1 MRGARYQQQTIL
13 SLYKVK
19 MIKHRIFKHIALFAL
34 LLLTACQSD
43 ETTGQEGGIQP
54 DGKVRVRLNVGVEGS
69 QRTRAWQDGANA
81 VTAEMMN
88 VWTVVAVNNA
98 DNKVVSIYACKPSGE
113 PDQEID
119 NYVELPA
126 TGTYRFYSFA
136 NMSPKVVMSLLGISG
151 TGGATPKARTREG
164 NEDPTTGNEPN
175 GGGNGSSASAGTKYD
190 DRIQTGDGD
199 NEPNAAGTVTSNLPS
214 GTTDDFYINDNTY
227 QRNKFYSIAF
237 TESVVTATS
246 VENKTVNVAGNN
258 FDVTAN
264 DNGFGAKGIPMS
276 NIQTIT
282 VSETTDKIELI
293 VVRMMAKI
301 EVDVYNDG
309 ADNLTIEY
317 IKLMDVTRNVDNNL
331 KLLPSYGTT
340 PDYPGDMEYHHKD
353 LRPNLGSGA
362 TKANLT
368 LYPTSDNEVAAS
380 THTMASNNPV
390 KFIFYVNES
399 TAPTNGSGL
408 FYLVLGIKK
417 GSAPVEYRHAL
428 INQKGKTTTDDDA
441 WDYIARNDYRIIP
454 VVLTDWQFRIEPIAF
469 VPIAGY
475 PAVTLSSDALKA
487 TFSTGGFI
495 ALQPYVKKRTDTE
508 WRDFSNPEVKVQS
521 VSWKTKGDATEN
533 PYGDGKM
540 IKTKFA
546 YDSSTHYIIGE
557 LNNNL
562 SSGTYTTAV
571 TVTVKLG
578 PDPSDPPSLTDE
590 DQYIYSF
597 TCDVILQ
604 VP

>member
-1 MRGARYQQQTIL
+1 MRGAGYQQQTIL
-13 SLYKVK
+13 SLYKEK
-19 MIKHRIFKHIALFAL
+19 MMKHRIINHIALFAL

-43 ETTGQEGGIQP
+43 DTTGQGGGILP

-98 DNKVVSIYACKPSGE
+98 DNKVVSIYACKPFGE

-164 NEDPTTGNEPN
+164 NEDPTTGNEPS
-175 GGGNGSSASAGTKYD
+175 GGGNEGGSSASAGTSY
-190 DRIQTGDGD
+190 QSSGDAVGS
-199 NEPNAAGTVTSNLPS
+199 VTSNMPA
-214 GTTDDFYINDNTY
+214 GTTDDFCTNDNSY
-227 QRNKFYSIAF
+227 QQNKFYSIAF
-237 TESVVTATS
+237 ASDATVTADDA
-246 VENKTVNVAGNN
+246 NAKTVNIAGNN
-258 FDVTAN
+258 FDVTADN
-264 DNGFGAKGIPMS
+264 NGFGAKGIPMS
-276 NIQTIT
+276 NVQTIT
-282 VSETTDKIELI
+282 VSETTETIELI
-293 VVRMMAKI
+293 VIRMMAKI

-309 ADNLTIEY
+309 ENDATIHSISLT
-317 IKLMDVTRNVDNNL
+317 DVTKNADGNL
-331 KLLPSYGTT
+331 KLLPSLSAAGHGSMEVTT
-340 PDYPGDMEYHHKD
+340 HGDI
-353 LRPNLGSGA
+353 RPNLPENAPKG
-362 TKANLT
+362 NMT
-368 LYPTSDNEVAAS
+368 LYPPSPQGVVAATGHKS
-380 THTMASNNPV
+380 SGTTPV

-399 TAPTNGSGL
+399 AAPDNGSGL
-408 FYLVLGIKK
+408 FYLSLGIKT
-417 GSAPVEYRHAL
+417 GTGEDVVYTHAL
-428 INQKGKTTTDDDA
+428 IDNRNVEGKTGS
-441 WDYIARNDYRIIP
+441 WNYIARNDYRIIP
-454 VVLTDWQFRIEPIAF
+454 VVLTDWQFRIEPIALA
-469 VPIAGY
+469 PIAGY
-475 PAVTLSSDALKA
+475 PPMTLSSDGLKA

-508 WRDFSNPEVKVQS
+508 WRDFSNPEVQVQS

-533 PYGDGKM
+533 PSGDDKM
-540 IKTKFA
+540 IKTPFA

-578 PDPSDPPSLTDE
+578 PSGSQFT
-590 DQYIYSF
+590 YSF

>member
-1 MRGARYQQQTIL
+1 MRGAGYQQQTIL
-13 SLYKVK
+13 SLYKEK
-19 MIKHRIFKHIALFAL
+19 MMKHRIINHIALFAL

-43 ETTGQEGGIQP
+43 DTTGQGGGIQP

-69 QRTRAWQDGANA
+69 QRTRAWQDGAHA

-88 VWTVVAVNNA
+88 VWTVVAVNNT
-98 DNKVVSIYACKPSGE
+98 DDKVVSIYACKPSGE

-126 TGTYRFYSFA
+126 VGTYRFYSFA
-136 NMSPKVVMSLLGISG
+136 NMSPKVVMSLLEISG
-151 TGGATPKARTREG
+151 TGDATPKSARTRG
-164 NEDPTTGNEPN
+164 DNDNPTGGNEPN
-175 GGGNGSSASAGTKYD
+175 GGGNESGSSASAGTKYD
-190 DRIQTGDGD
+190 DRIQTGGGD
-199 NEPNAAGTVTSNLPS
+199 HEPNAAGSVSSNLPT
-214 GTTDDFYINDNTY
+214 GTTDTDFYTNDNTY
-227 QRNKFYSIAF
+227 QKNKFYSIAF
-237 TESVVTATS
+237 DDNQTVTAAS
-246 VENKTVNVAGNN
+246 VESKTVNVAGNN

-276 NIQTIT
+276 NVQTIK

-309 ADNLTIEY
+309 ADDLTIEY
-317 IKLMDVTRNVDNNL
+317 IKLMDVTRNVEKNL

-353 LRPNLGSGA
+353 PRPNLGSGA

-408 FYLVLGIKK
+408 FYLILGIKK

-487 TFSTGGFI
+487 TFSTGGLI
-495 ALQPYVKKRTDTE
+495 ALQPFVKKRTEDT
-508 WRDFSNPEVKVQS
+508 WLDFGNPEVEFIS
-521 VSWKTKGDATEN
+521 VSMSDKTFFET
-533 PYGDGKM
+533 P
-540 IKTKFA
+540 FA
-546 YDSSTHYIIGE
+546 YDPDTGWIIGE
-557 LNNNL
+557 MKYVT
-562 SSGTYTTAV
+562 GTHRTAV

-578 PDPSDPPSLTDE
+578 PSGSQFT
-590 DQYIYSF
+590 YSF

-604 VP
+604 A